1 MIKPLNIDL
10 VTITICILCRSA
22 ILSPLHPH
30 ICTYH
35 NQPLF
40 YNCKNYAMAGPS
52 IAPDPQFLYS
62 SPYQVSSK
70 TPNKIKEP
78 TDGESH
84 PSMQPWGWSSAARD
98 VDLPWCGT
106 VTGDGGGVV
115 LWWVRLTRWECVYMS
130 SSLAAVVF
138 RSIPLLGENCPA
150 YIDERTGV
158 SSERRS
164 EESKACATAPP
175 QVVGRASRVVA
186 PKIRDDRASWSVF
199 ISSRL
204 IFLRFFYTCNGSEMA
219 FTYACVQ

>member
-138 RSIPLLGENCPA
+138 RSIPHARRELPCLYRQADRGLLGTTVRGIQGQRHCSTSG
-150 YIDERTGV
+150 RG
-158 SSERRS
+158 
-164 EESKACATAPP
+164 ESF
-175 QVVGRASRVVA
+175 SRH
-186 PKIRDDRASWSVF
+186 
-199 ISSRL
+199 
-204 IFLRFFYTCNGSEMA
+204 GSED
-219 FTYACVQ
+219 